1 MTNILLYLEKVNTIL
16 DLNIDLNKEMIYQR
30 IISENKS
37 KKFSG
42 EYQVFQIKNIDN
54 TLYYFRHNDYINN
67 NRIQSREII
76 FEKEIKSEKD
86 LNEAISDI
94 IVNSYLTSFIFS
106 DKSKEKTNDFNKKYS
121 LKEDYFYMGI
131 YDGKEIYLKKD
142 KIKNKYKQLKINLLS
157 L

>member
-30 IISENKS
+30 IISENNS
-37 KKFSG
+37 KKLSG